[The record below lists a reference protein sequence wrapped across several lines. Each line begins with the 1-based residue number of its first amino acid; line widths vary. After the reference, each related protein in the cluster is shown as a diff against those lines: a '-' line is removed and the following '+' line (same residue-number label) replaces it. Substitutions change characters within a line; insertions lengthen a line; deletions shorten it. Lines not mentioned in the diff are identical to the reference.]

1 MPYSL
6 ADSTK
11 NDATYRLIK
20 SMGPLIPSPLPPG
33 PEEMIIPF
41 PPVIRMTSLAFVK
54 KFWRN
59 LRATSPG
66 IDVEGY
72 KAGE

>member
-1 MPYSL
+1 
-6 ADSTK
+6 
-11 NDATYRLIK
+11 
-20 SMGPLIPSPLPPG
+20 MGPLIPSPLPPG

-66 IDVEGY
+66 IDGD
-72 KAGE
+72 G